1 MDLAVLRAWLQA
13 EEGLVRVGYLDS
25 RGQGTIGYGHKL
37 SEPISLRAANLILDD
52 DLAAVVG
59 QMQTRM
65 TWTNTLTD
73 VRQCVIGSMA
83 FNLGLGG
90 VSEFTTMI
98 AALKIGDYAGAA
110 DAMLASAWARQVGTR
125 AHVLAERMRTGVA

>member
-1 MDLAVLRAWLQA
+1 M
-13 EEGLVRVGYLDS
+13 
-25 RGQGTIGYGHKL
+25 TI
-37 SEPISLRAANLILDD
+37 SPPS
-52 DLAAVVG
+52 
-59 QMQTRM
+59 
-65 TWTNTLTD
+65 WTNTLTD

-90 VSEFTTMI
+90 VAEFTTMI

-110 DAMLASAWARQVGTR
+110 EAMLASAWARQVGTR